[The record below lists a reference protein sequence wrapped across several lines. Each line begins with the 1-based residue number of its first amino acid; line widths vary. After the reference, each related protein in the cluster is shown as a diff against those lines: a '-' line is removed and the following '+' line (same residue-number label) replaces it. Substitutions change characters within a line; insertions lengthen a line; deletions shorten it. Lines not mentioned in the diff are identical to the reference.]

1 MNKNEHECNL
11 KSEHDDRDRLL
22 EEDTYFYYYGRNQ
35 EYHGMSDAE
44 SMVVGLLLLGFGI
57 IVLLVMYL

>member
-1 MNKNEHECNL
+1 MNKNEHGSNCKND
-11 KSEHDDRDRLL
+11 HDDRDRLL

-44 SMVVGLLLLGFGI
+44 SLVVGLLLLGFGI